1 MTTNPK
7 RVAAKFLNKRALQTA
22 LLPSKV
28 RQQVN
33 AELRTKGFDGHILFQ
48 RPGQILSVAF
58 DALKK
63 YDITMSRAT
72 TANDFLRESGT
83 LRLDV
88 EFINEADPFSP
99 VPIGNSDFFLQY
111 TRLDETGRYEVIG
124 YLS

>member
-1 MTTNPK
+1 MTTSSK

-22 LLPSKV
+22 PLLPKV

-33 AELRTKGFDGHILFQ
+33 AELRAKGFDGHILFQ

-63 YDITMSRAT
+63 YGITLSRAAN
-72 TANDFLRESGT
+72 ANDFLRESGN

-99 VPIGNSDFFLQY
+99 VPVGNSDFFLQY
-111 TRLDETGRYEVIG
+111 TRLEETGRYEVIG